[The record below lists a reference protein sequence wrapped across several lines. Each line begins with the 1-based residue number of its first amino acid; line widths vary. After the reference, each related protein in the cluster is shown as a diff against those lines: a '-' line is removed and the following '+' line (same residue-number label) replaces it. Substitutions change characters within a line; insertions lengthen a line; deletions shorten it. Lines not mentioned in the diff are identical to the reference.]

1 MPSFLLRIRV
11 SLMLVFLLCTTFLHS
26 QDIVLEFCPVEKSQ
40 ADKGFSATLNIR
52 NNTSDVLDLA
62 NNNFQMEWPSL
73 VSLPWP
79 FSDGVQNGI
88 DWEFKVNLN
97 WPGTLAAGATA
108 QKTFNDA

>member
-1 MPSFLLRIRV
+1 
-11 SLMLVFLLCTTFLHS
+11 MLVFLFFTNFLHS

-79 FSDGVQNGI
+79 FSD
-88 DWEFKVNLN
+88 
-97 WPGTLAAGATA
+97 
-108 QKTFNDA
+108 